1 MKVSIVQDAIIFVS
15 SLTKEEFEKA
25 SRFCPESLTLMKQV
39 GDDKKKEPIC
49 AIAYA
54 GNGDVSNNGIIFD
67 SVTEEGK
74 ICLTLAASTGHNV
87 ALTAEEK
94 KQVITEQY
102 ASLILNVNELEA
114 QIKAALAAKDEQINT
129 ALESVETVSL

>member
-39 GDDKKKEPIC
+39 GDNKKKEPIC

-54 GNGDVSNNGIIFD
+54 NTGDVSSNGIIFD

-74 ICLTLAASTGHNV
+74 ICLTIAGSTGCHTEI
-87 ALTAEEK
+87 TAEDK
-94 KQVITEQY
+94 KQAITERY

-114 QIKAALAAKDEQINT
+114 QVKAALEAKDEQIRT